1 MNYFPK
7 DTPVL
12 VDALYQ
18 HERCVKIGSLCLDV
32 STTIYARKQLLD
44 DLHRMRTYI
53 ESVGC
58 TCVHHKNGLWS
69 HCNRCIALDVIPKEE
84 PKPDIVILP
93 MSARFKL
100 PKPCPVCNARM
111 IAAMLTGK
119 PDDNSDYHASELSY
133 FCTAE
138 PDHNDEA
145 QDERWDSWWALHYRD
160 FNAHELHKYEEE
172 MLAWVKERY
181 KFRKRRD
188 IPGL

>member
-44 DLHRMRTYI
+44 DLDRMRAYI
-53 ESVGC
+53 QSIKC
-58 TCVHHKNGLWS
+58 SCVTPIDMKWW
-69 HCNRCIALDVIPKEE
+69 CDRCIALGLEPKEE

-119 PDDNSDYHASELSY
+119 PDDNGDYHATELSY

-138 PDHNDEA
+138 PDHNDET
-145 QDERWDSWWALHYRD
+145 QDERWDSWWSLHYRD
-160 FNAHELHKYEEE
+160 NPECYVREYEDE
-172 MLAWVKERY
+172 MLAWVNERY